1 MKDKSFKE
9 KIIIVIIAA
18 LLISLMILAIINYS
32 SIVEFIGRMVSI
44 AVPFIYGGCIAY
56 LLVPLC
62 NRIESKLKN
71 KHKEALAIAITEVL
85 FIALLVVIC
94 ITIIPQ
100 SIKSIS
106 DIITTFPDTLKTF
119 QSTVGETSGK
129 HSFISKLIGGNIKE
143 FNDVVTDFISKNVV
157 PNMNDIIAGIATGVA
172 GVGKTAVN
180 MIIGIIVSIF
190 ALANRKTFAR
200 HSKIVLRA
208 VLSKKTYDKVISEIK
223 IADKMFSGFFIGK
236 IIDSLIIGV
245 ICFISLEVMR
255 IPYAVLVSVIVAITN
270 IIPFIGPFIGAIP
283 GTLIVFSAE
292 PLKALYFIIFI
303 IILQQVDGHIIGPK
317 CIGSATGLSTFWVL
331 FAIIFFGGL
340 WGIVGMLIGVPLL
353 AVIFDIGTRTIKL
366 ILNKK
371 NIDTSD
377 IE

>member
-1 MKDKSFKE
+1 MRDKSFKE
-9 KIIIVIIAA
+9 KIMIVII
-18 LLISLMILAIINYS
+18 ISLMILAIINYS
-32 SIVEFIGRMVSI
+32 SIVGFIGKMISI

-62 NRIESKLKN
+62 NRIENKLKN
-71 KHKEALAIAITEVL
+71 KHNEALAIAITEVI
-85 FIALLVVIC
+85 FIALLVIIC

-106 DIITTFPDTLKTF
+106 DIITAFPDTLKKF
-119 QSTVGETSGK
+119 QNTVEDLSGK

-143 FNDVVTDFISKNVV
+143 FNGMMTDFISKNVI
-157 PNMNDIIAGIATGVA
+157 PNMNGIIAGIATGVA
-172 GVGKTAVN
+172 DVGKTAVN
-180 MIIGIIVSIF
+180 MIISIIVSIF

-200 HSKIVLRA
+200 HSKMILRA
-208 VLSKKTYDKVISEIK
+208 VLNKKTYDKVINEIK

-245 ICFISLEVMR
+245 ICFISLAVMR
-255 IPYAVLVSVIVAITN
+255 IPYAVLVSAIVAITN

-353 AVIFDIGTRTIKL
+353 AVLFDIGTRIVKY

>member
-1 MKDKSFKE
+1 MRDKSFKE
-9 KIIIVIIAA
+9 KIMIVII
-18 LLISLMILAIINYS
+18 ISLMILAIINYS
-32 SIVEFIGRMVSI
+32 SIVGFIGKMISI

-62 NRIESKLKN
+62 NRIENKLKN
-71 KHKEALAIAITEVL
+71 KHNEALAIAITEVI
-85 FIALLVVIC
+85 FIALLVIIC

-106 DIITTFPDTLKTF
+106 DIITAFPDTLKKF
-119 QSTVGETSGK
+119 QNTVEDLSGK

-143 FNDVVTDFISKNVV
+143 FNDMMTDFISKNVI
-157 PNMNDIIAGIATGVA
+157 PNMSDIIAGIATGVA
-172 GVGKTAVN
+172 DVGKTAVN
-180 MIIGIIVSIF
+180 MIISIIVSIF

-200 HSKIVLRA
+200 HSKMILRA
-208 VLSKKTYDKVISEIK
+208 VLNKKTYDTVINEIK

-245 ICFISLEVMR
+245 ICLISLEVMR
-255 IPYAVLVSVIVAITN
+255 IPYAVLVSAIVAITN

-353 AVIFDIGTRTIKL
+353 AVLFDIGTRIVKY

-371 NIDTSD
+371 NIDASD